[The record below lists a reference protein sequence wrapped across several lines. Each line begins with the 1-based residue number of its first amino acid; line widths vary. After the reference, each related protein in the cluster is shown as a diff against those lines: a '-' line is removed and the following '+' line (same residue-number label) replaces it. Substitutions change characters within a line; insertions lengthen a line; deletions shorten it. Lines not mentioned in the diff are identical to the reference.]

1 MCLSTLTLLYWVS
14 EKFQNESWCEQL
26 TNGCSKRQIAGM
38 TKTMT
43 SIIRTSL
50 QILSGIFYL
59 SVFALLILAGLTAT
73 TKDRTVLITL
83 ALVVVVLP
91 VVGYGTHLLIGW
103 LFSSRGKAR

>member
-1 MCLSTLTLLYWVS
+1 
-14 EKFQNESWCEQL
+14 
-26 TNGCSKRQIAGM
+26 M

-91 VVGYGTHLLIGW
+91 G
-103 LFSSRGKAR
+103 